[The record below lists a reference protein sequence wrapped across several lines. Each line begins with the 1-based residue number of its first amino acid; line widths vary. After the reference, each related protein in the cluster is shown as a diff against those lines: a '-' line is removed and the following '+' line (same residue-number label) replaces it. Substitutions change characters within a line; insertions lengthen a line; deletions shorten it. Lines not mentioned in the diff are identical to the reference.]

1 MWQLRSRTVL
11 NFYRHAHTPSVN
23 TAALGF
29 TDSLRQNAPHF
40 YQGERQMKGT
50 VHYETRD
57 DIALLTIDNPP
68 VNPLSSGV
76 RQGLDDGI
84 NAALSDDN
92 IKAIVLTGAGRA
104 FIAGADISEFGGKAE
119 GPSLHDCL
127 NTMDASS
134 KPIVAAI
141 NGTAF
146 GGGLEVALCCHY
158 RVIAPSAPVG
168 LPEVK
173 LGLLPGAGGTQR
185 LPRLIGAAKALD
197 FMISGDPIPGP
208 QAKALGIVDEV
219 VEGDIVD
226 GAIAYARDLIANG
239 SPIRRI
245 RDEETVVAADRGND
259 DLFDN
264 ARKNAARKMRK
275 RFAPEMIV
283 QCVEAAVNLGDFDAG
298 IKVEQECF
306 GKCLK
311 HPQRESLIH
320 MFFAERE
327 VAKIP
332 DVPRDTATQEIT
344 SAAVIGCGTM
354 GGGIAMCFLNVGI
367 PVTSLEMNQEALD
380 RGIGVIKRNYDIQVQ
395 RGRMTAEQV
404 DQRMALLTGTTDFA
418 DLGQADVI
426 IEAIYENIDVKVE
439 TFGKMDAVAKPGAI
453 LASNTSALD
462 IDKMAEAT
470 KRPDSVIGLHFFS
483 PANVMRL
490 LEIVRGAK
498 TSNETIASSM
508 KLGRT
513 LNKIAVLSGNAPG
526 FIGNRMLGGY
536 TRQAGEIILQGATPY
551 QVDNALLQFGMP
563 MGPFQM
569 NDLVGLDL
577 GWRARKLSGMKPE
590 DVPIT
595 ARVADKLCEMDRY
608 GQKTSRGFYIYPEG
622 SRAGQ
627 PDPEVVSIVEETSAE
642 LGIARRE
649 IDDDEVLKRCL
660 YPLINEGARILEDG
674 IAIRPCDIDIVYI
687 NGYGFPEVTGG
698 PMFWADQQGLD
709 NILADIK
716 RFGEEYGGPNWE
728 PAPLL
733 ERLVAEGKTLA
744 SLQG

>member
-1 MWQLRSRTVL
+1 
-11 NFYRHAHTPSVN
+11 
-23 TAALGF
+23 
-29 TDSLRQNAPHF
+29 
-40 YQGERQMKGT
+40 MKGT
-50 VHYETRD
+50 VHYEVRD
-57 DIALLTIDNPP
+57 NIALMTIDNPP

-76 RQGLDDGI
+76 RQGLSDGVAKALTDD
-84 NAALSDDN
+84 AVA
-92 IKAIVLTGAGRA
+92 AIVLTGAGRA

-119 GPSLHDCL
+119 GPSLLDCL
-127 NTMDASS
+127 DIMDNSS

-158 RVIAPSAPVG
+158 RVIAPNAQVG

-185 LPRLIGAAKALD
+185 LPRLIGAEKALA
-197 FMISGDPIPGP
+197 FMVSGDPIAGP
-208 QAKALGIVDEV
+208 AAVTMGIADAVAEQDV
-219 VEGDIVD
+219 VESATDFTRNI
-226 GAIAYARDLIANG
+226 IAKG
-239 SPIRRI
+239 SPLRRI
-245 RDEETVVAADRGND
+245 RDEEGVVAQDRD
-259 DLFDN
+259 KPEVFDN
-264 ARKNAARKMRK
+264 ARKAAARKMRK

-298 IKVEQECF
+298 LAVERENF
-306 GKCLK
+306 VKCLE
-311 HPQRESLIH
+311 HPQRASLIH
-320 MFFAERE
+320 MFFSERE

-332 DVPRDTATQEIT
+332 DISKDIEAKPIN

-354 GGGIAMCFLNVGI
+354 GGGIAMSFLNANI
-367 PVTSLEMNQEALD
+367 PVTSLEMSDEALEK
-380 RGIGVIKRNYDIQVQ
+380 GFGVIKKNYDIQVQ
-395 RGRMTAEQV
+395 RGRMSADEV
-404 DQRMALLTGTTDFA
+404 DHRMSLLSGTTDYA

-426 IEAIYENIDVKVE
+426 IEAIYENIDVKIE
-439 TFGKMDAVAKPGAI
+439 AFKKMDAVAKPGAI

-470 KRPDSVIGLHFFS
+470 ERPEDVIGLHFFS

-490 LEIVRGAK
+490 LEIVRGGK
-498 TSNETIASSM
+498 TSKEVIASSM
-508 KLGRT
+508 KLGRQ
-513 LNKIAVLSGNAPG
+513 LKKVAVLSGNAPG
-526 FIGNRMLGGY
+526 FIGNRILAGY

-551 QVDNALLQFGMP
+551 QVDNVLLNFGMP

-577 GWRARKLSGMKPE
+577 SWRARKLSGIKPE
-590 DVPIT
+590 DIPIT
-595 ARVADKLCEMDRY
+595 ARVADKLCEKERF

-627 PDPEVVSIVEETSAE
+627 ADPEVVALVEETSAE
-642 LGIARRE
+642 LGIERRP

-660 YPLINEGARILEDG
+660 YPIINEGARVLEDG
-674 IAIRPCDIDIVYI
+674 IALRPCDIDIVYI

-698 PMFWADQQGLD
+698 PMFWADQIGLD
-709 NILADIK
+709 NILSDIK
-716 RFGEEYGGPNWE
+716 RFRQEYGGAVWE

-733 ERLVAEGKTLA
+733 ERLVAEGKTFA

>member
-1 MWQLRSRTVL
+1 
-11 NFYRHAHTPSVN
+11 
-23 TAALGF
+23 
-29 TDSLRQNAPHF
+29 
-40 YQGERQMKGT
+40 MKGT
-50 VHYETRD
+50 VHYELRG
-57 DIALLTIDNPP
+57 DIALMTIDNPP

-76 RQGLDDGI
+76 RQGLSDGV
-84 NAALSDDN
+84 NAALADDN
-92 IKAIVLTGAGRA
+92 VKAIVLTGAGRA

-127 NTMDASS
+127 TTMENSA
-134 KPIVAAI
+134 KPIIAAI

-158 RVIAPSAPVG
+158 RVIAASAPVG

-185 LPRLIGAAKALD
+185 LPRLIGAQKALD
-197 FMISGDPIPGP
+197 FILSGDPIPGP
-208 QAKALGIVDEV
+208 VATQMGIADALADGDVIESAMAFAADIIAK
-219 VEGDIVD
+219 
-226 GAIAYARDLIANG
+226 G
-239 SPIRRI
+239 SPVRRI
-245 RDEETVVAADRGND
+245 RDEEDIVAKDRGNAEM
-259 DLFDN
+259 FDA

-283 QCVEAAVNLGDFDAG
+283 QCIEAAVNLGDFDAG
-298 IKVEQECF
+298 LAVEQECF
-306 GKCLK
+306 AKCLK

-320 MFFAERE
+320 MFFSERE
-327 VAKIP
+327 VSKIP
-332 DVPRDTATQEIT
+332 DVPKDTATQKIDT
-344 SAAVIGCGTM
+344 AAVIGCGTM
-354 GGGIAMCFLNVGI
+354 GGGITMSFLNVGI
-367 PVTSLEMNQEALD
+367 PVTTLEMNQEALD

-395 RGRMTAEQV
+395 RGRMTAEDV
-404 DQRMALLTGTTDFA
+404 DMRMSLLTGTTNFEDLGSA
-418 DLGQADVI
+418 DLI
-426 IEAIYENIDVKVE
+426 LEAIYENIDVKVD
-439 TFGKMDAVAKPGAI
+439 TFKKMDAVAKPGAI

-470 KRPDSVIGLHFFS
+470 SRPESVIGLHFFS
-483 PANVMRL
+483 PANIMKL
-490 LEIVRGAK
+490 LEIVRGGK
-498 TSNETIASSM
+498 TSNEVIASSM
-508 KLGRT
+508 KLGRQ

-526 FIGNRMLGGY
+526 FIGNRMLAGY

-608 GQKTSRGFYIYPEG
+608 GQKNNRGYYIYPEG

-627 PDPEVVSIVEETSAE
+627 ADPEVVALVEETSAE
-642 LGIARRE
+642 LGIERRSIE
-649 IDDDEVLKRCL
+649 DQEVLKRCL

-698 PMFWADQQGLD
+698 PMFWADQIGLE

-716 RFGEEYGGPNWE
+716 GFQKEYGGTIWE

-733 ERLVAEGKTLA
+733 ERLVAEGKTFA

>member
-1 MWQLRSRTVL
+1 
-11 NFYRHAHTPSVN
+11 
-23 TAALGF
+23 
-29 TDSLRQNAPHF
+29 
-40 YQGERQMKGT
+40 MKGT
-50 VHYETRD
+50 VHYEVRGNV
-57 DIALLTIDNPP
+57 ALMTIDNPP

-76 RQGLDDGI
+76 RQGLHDGLTQALADD
-84 NAALSDDN
+84 AVA
-92 IKAIVLTGAGRA
+92 AIVLTGAGRA
-104 FIAGADISEFGGKAE
+104 FIAGADISEFGGKSE
-119 GPSLHDCL
+119 GPSLGDCL
-127 NTMDASS
+127 AAMDNSS

-185 LPRLIGAAKALD
+185 LPRLIGAEKALS
-197 FMISGDPIPGP
+197 FILSGDPIPGP
-208 QAKALGIVDEV
+208 AAVQMGIADHLSEGNIVEDGLSFAADIIAK
-219 VEGDIVD
+219 
-226 GAIAYARDLIANG
+226 G

-245 RDEETVVAADRGND
+245 RDEEEIVRQARDNTEI
-259 DLFDN
+259 FDN

-298 IKVEQECF
+298 IAVEQECF
-306 GKCLK
+306 AKCLN

-332 DVPRDTATQEIT
+332 DVPKDTATQDIT

-354 GGGIAMCFLNVGI
+354 GGGIAMSFLNVGI
-367 PVTSLEMNQEALD
+367 PVIAVEMNQEALD
-380 RGIGVIKRNYDIQVQ
+380 RGLGVIKKNYDIQVQ
-395 RGRMTAEQV
+395 RGRMSAEEV
-404 DQRMALLTGTTDFA
+404 DKRMSLIRGTTDYA
-418 DLGQADVI
+418 DISDVDVI

-439 TFGKMDAVAKPGAI
+439 TFKKMDAVAKPGAV
-453 LASNTSALD
+453 LASNTSGLD
-462 IDKMAEAT
+462 IDKMAAATSRPEA
-470 KRPDSVIGLHFFS
+470 VIGLHFFS
-483 PANVMRL
+483 PANVMKL
-490 LEIVRGAK
+490 LEIVRGEN
-498 TSNETIASSM
+498 TSKEVIATSM

-526 FIGNRMLGGY
+526 FIGNRMLAGY

-551 QVDNALLQFGMP
+551 QVDNAILGFGMP

-577 GWRARKLSGMKPE
+577 GWRARKLGGMKPE

-595 ARVADKLCEMDRY
+595 ARVADKLCELDRY
-608 GQKTSRGFYIYPEG
+608 GQKTSRGYYIYPEG

-627 PDPEVVSIVEETSAE
+627 ADPEVVKIVEETSAE
-642 LGIARRE
+642 LGIERRPIE
-649 IDDDEVLKRCL
+649 DEEVLKRCL

-698 PMFWADQQGLD
+698 PMFWADQIGLD

-716 RFGEEYGGPNWE
+716 KFEVEYGGDIWK

-733 ERLVAEGKTLA
+733 EKLVAEGKSFA
-744 SLQG
+744 SLQS

>member
-1 MWQLRSRTVL
+1 
-11 NFYRHAHTPSVN
+11 
-23 TAALGF
+23 
-29 TDSLRQNAPHF
+29 
-40 YQGERQMKGT
+40 MKGT
-50 VHYETRD
+50 VHYEVRD
-57 DIALLTIDNPP
+57 NIALMTIDNPP

-76 RQGLDDGI
+76 RQGLSDGVAKALTDD
-84 NAALSDDN
+84 AVA
-92 IKAIVLTGAGRA
+92 AIVLTGAGRA

-119 GPSLHDCL
+119 GPSLLDCL
-127 NTMDASS
+127 DIMDNSS

-158 RVIAPSAPVG
+158 RVIAPNAQVG

-185 LPRLIGAAKALD
+185 LPRLIGAEKAMA
-197 FMISGDPIPGP
+197 FMVSGDPIAGP
-208 QAKALGIVDEV
+208 AAVTMGIADAVAEQDV
-219 VEGDIVD
+219 VESATDFTRNI
-226 GAIAYARDLIANG
+226 IAKG
-239 SPIRRI
+239 SPLRRI
-245 RDEETVVAADRGND
+245 RDEEGVVAQDRD
-259 DLFDN
+259 KPEVFDN
-264 ARKNAARKMRK
+264 ARKAAARKMRK

-298 IKVEQECF
+298 LAVERENF
-306 GKCLK
+306 VKCLE
-311 HPQRESLIH
+311 HPQRASLIH
-320 MFFAERE
+320 MFFSERE

-332 DVPRDTATQEIT
+332 DISKDIEAKPINN
-344 SAAVIGCGTM
+344 AAVIGCGTM
-354 GGGIAMCFLNVGI
+354 GGGIAMSFLNANI
-367 PVTSLEMNQEALD
+367 PVTSLEMSDEALEK
-380 RGIGVIKRNYDIQVQ
+380 GFGVIKKNYDIQVQ
-395 RGRMTAEQV
+395 RGRMSADEV
-404 DQRMALLTGTTDFA
+404 DHRMSLLSGTTDYA

-426 IEAIYENIDVKVE
+426 IEAIYENIDVKIE
-439 TFGKMDAVAKPGAI
+439 AFKKMDAVAKPGAI

-470 KRPDSVIGLHFFS
+470 ERPEDVIGLHFFS

-490 LEIVRGAK
+490 LEIVRGGK
-498 TSNETIASSM
+498 TSKEVIASSM
-508 KLGRT
+508 KLGRQ
-513 LNKIAVLSGNAPG
+513 LKKVAVLSGNAPG
-526 FIGNRMLGGY
+526 FIGNRILAGY

-551 QVDNALLQFGMP
+551 QVDNVLLNFGMP

-577 GWRARKLSGMKPE
+577 SWRARKLSGMKPE
-590 DVPIT
+590 DIPIT
-595 ARVADKLCEMDRY
+595 ARVADKLCEKERF

-627 PDPEVVSIVEETSAE
+627 ADPEVVALVEETSAE
-642 LGIARRE
+642 LGIERRP

-660 YPLINEGARILEDG
+660 YPIINEGARVLEDG
-674 IAIRPCDIDIVYI
+674 IALRPCDIDIVYI

-698 PMFWADQQGLD
+698 PMFWADQIGLD
-709 NILADIK
+709 NILSDIK
-716 RFGEEYGGPNWE
+716 RFRQEYGGAVWE

-733 ERLVAEGKTLA
+733 ERLVAEGKTFA

>member
-1 MWQLRSRTVL
+1 
-11 NFYRHAHTPSVN
+11 
-23 TAALGF
+23 
-29 TDSLRQNAPHF
+29 
-40 YQGERQMKGT
+40 MKGT
-50 VHYETRD
+50 VHYELRG
-57 DIALLTIDNPP
+57 DIALMTIDNPP

-76 RQGLDDGI
+76 RQGLSDGV
-84 NAALSDDN
+84 NAALADDN
-92 IKAIVLTGAGRA
+92 VKAIILTGAGRA

-127 NTMDASS
+127 TTMENSA
-134 KPIVAAI
+134 KPIIAAI

-158 RVIAPSAPVG
+158 RVIEASAPVG

-185 LPRLIGAAKALD
+185 LPRLIGAQKALD
-197 FMISGDPIPGP
+197 FILSGDPIPGP
-208 QAKALGIVDEV
+208 MATQMGIADALADGDVIESAMAFAADIIAK
-219 VEGDIVD
+219 
-226 GAIAYARDLIANG
+226 G
-239 SPIRRI
+239 SPVRRI
-245 RDEETVVAADRGND
+245 RDEEEIVAKDRGNAEM
-259 DLFDN
+259 FDA

-283 QCVEAAVNLGDFDAG
+283 QCIEAAVNLGDFDAG
-298 IKVEQECF
+298 LAVEQECF
-306 GKCLK
+306 AKCLK

-320 MFFAERE
+320 MFFSERE
-327 VAKIP
+327 VSKIP
-332 DVPRDTATQEIT
+332 DVPKDTATQKIDT
-344 SAAVIGCGTM
+344 AAVIGCGTM
-354 GGGIAMCFLNVGI
+354 GGGITMSFLNVGI
-367 PVTSLEMNQEALD
+367 PVTTLEMNQEALD

-395 RGRMTAEQV
+395 RGRMTAEEV
-404 DQRMALLTGTTDFA
+404 DKRMSLLSGTTNFEDLGSA
-418 DLGQADVI
+418 DLI
-426 IEAIYENIDVKVE
+426 LEAIYENIDVKVD
-439 TFGKMDAVAKPGAI
+439 TFKKMDAIAKPGAI

-470 KRPDSVIGLHFFS
+470 SRPESVIGLHFFS
-483 PANVMRL
+483 PANIMKL
-490 LEIVRGAK
+490 LEIVRGGK
-498 TSNETIASSM
+498 TSKEVIASSM
-508 KLGRT
+508 KLGRQ

-526 FIGNRMLGGY
+526 FIGNRMLAGY

-608 GQKTSRGFYIYPEG
+608 GQKNNRGYYIYPEG

-627 PDPEVVSIVEETSAE
+627 ADPEVVALVEETSAE
-642 LGIARRE
+642 LGIERRSIE
-649 IDDDEVLKRCL
+649 DEEVLKRCL

-698 PMFWADQQGLD
+698 PMFWADQIGLE

-716 RFGEEYGGPNWE
+716 GFQQEYGGAIWE

-733 ERLVAEGKTLA
+733 ERLVAEGKTFA

>member
-1 MWQLRSRTVL
+1 
-11 NFYRHAHTPSVN
+11 
-23 TAALGF
+23 
-29 TDSLRQNAPHF
+29 
-40 YQGERQMKGT
+40 MKGT
-50 VHYETRD
+50 VHYEVRGNV
-57 DIALLTIDNPP
+57 ALMTIDNPP

-76 RQGLDDGI
+76 RQGLHDGLTQALADD
-84 NAALSDDN
+84 AVA
-92 IKAIVLTGAGRA
+92 AIVLTGAGRA
-104 FIAGADISEFGGKAE
+104 FIAGADISEFGGKSE
-119 GPSLHDCL
+119 GPSLGDCL
-127 NTMDASS
+127 AAMDNSS

-185 LPRLIGAAKALD
+185 LPRLIGAEKALS
-197 FMISGDPIPGP
+197 FILSGDPIPGP
-208 QAKALGIVDEV
+208 AAVQMGIADHLSEGNIVEDGLSFAADIIAK
-219 VEGDIVD
+219 
-226 GAIAYARDLIANG
+226 G

-245 RDEETVVAADRGND
+245 RDEEEIVRQARDNTEI
-259 DLFDN
+259 FDS

-298 IKVEQECF
+298 IAVEQECF
-306 GKCLK
+306 GKCLN

-332 DVPRDTATQEIT
+332 DVPKDTATQDIT

-354 GGGIAMCFLNVGI
+354 GGGIAMSFLNVGI
-367 PVTSLEMNQEALD
+367 PVIAVEMNQEALD
-380 RGIGVIKRNYDIQVQ
+380 RGLGVIKKNYDIQVQ
-395 RGRMTAEQV
+395 RGRMSAEEV
-404 DQRMALLTGTTDFA
+404 DKRMSLIRGTTDYA
-418 DLGQADVI
+418 DISDVDVI

-439 TFGKMDAVAKPGAI
+439 TFKKMDAVAKPGAV
-453 LASNTSALD
+453 LASNTSGLD
-462 IDKMAEAT
+462 IDKMAAATSRPEA
-470 KRPDSVIGLHFFS
+470 VIGLHFFS
-483 PANVMRL
+483 PANVMKL
-490 LEIVRGAK
+490 LEIVRGEN
-498 TSNETIASSM
+498 TSKEVIATSM

-526 FIGNRMLGGY
+526 FIGNRMLAGY

-551 QVDNALLQFGMP
+551 QVDNAILGFGMP

-577 GWRARKLSGMKPE
+577 GWRARKLGGMKPE

-595 ARVADKLCEMDRY
+595 ARVADKLCELDRY
-608 GQKTSRGFYIYPEG
+608 GQKTSRGYYIYPEG

-627 PDPEVVSIVEETSAE
+627 ADPEVVKIVEETSAE
-642 LGIARRE
+642 LGIERRPIE
-649 IDDDEVLKRCL
+649 DEEVLKRCL

-698 PMFWADQQGLD
+698 PMFWADQIGLD

-716 RFGEEYGGPNWE
+716 KFEAEYGGDIWK

-733 ERLVAEGKTLA
+733 EKLVAEGKSFA
-744 SLQG
+744 SLQS

>member
-1 MWQLRSRTVL
+1 
-11 NFYRHAHTPSVN
+11 
-23 TAALGF
+23 
-29 TDSLRQNAPHF
+29 
-40 YQGERQMKGT
+40 MKGT
-50 VHYETRD
+50 VHYEQKGN
-57 DIALLTIDNPP
+57 IAVMTVDNPP

-76 RQGLDDGI
+76 RQGLTDGI
-84 NAALSDDN
+84 NKAISDN
-92 IKAIVLTGAGRA
+92 SIEAIVLTGAGRA

-127 NTMDASS
+127 NTMDSS
-134 KPIVAAI
+134 EKPIVAAI

-185 LPRLIGAAKALD
+185 LPRLIGAAKAMD
-197 FMISGDPIPGP
+197 FMITGDPIPGP
-208 QAKALGIVDEV
+208 EAKELGIVDAV

-226 GAIAYARDLIANG
+226 GAIKFANEVIANG
-239 SPIRRI
+239 SKVRRI
-245 RDEETVVAADRGND
+245 RDETSVIEQDRGNEEI
-259 DLFDN
+259 FEA
-264 ARKNAARKMRK
+264 ARKTAARKMKK
-275 RFAPEMIV
+275 RFAPEMII
-283 QCVEAAVNLGDFDAG
+283 QCVEAAVNVGDFDAG

-311 HPQRESLIH
+311 HPQRESLIYT
-320 MFFAERE
+320 FFSERE

-332 DVPRDTATQEIT
+332 DVPKETPTQQIEK
-344 SAAVIGCGTM
+344 AAVIGCGTM
-354 GGGIAMCFLNVGI
+354 GGGIAMNFLNVGI
-367 PVTSLEMNQEALD
+367 PVKSLEMNQEALD
-380 RGIGVIKRNYDIQVQ
+380 RGFGVIKKNYDIQVQ
-395 RGRMTAEQV
+395 RGRMTADEV
-404 DQRMALLTGTTDFA
+404 DQRMALLSGTTEYEELKD
-418 DLGQADVI
+418 ADVI

-439 TFGKMDAVAKPGAI
+439 AFQKMEAVAKPGAI
-453 LASNTSALD
+453 LASNTSGLD
-462 IDKMAEAT
+462 IDKMAAATSRPEA
-470 KRPDSVIGLHFFS
+470 VIGLHFFS
-483 PANVMRL
+483 PANVMKL
-490 LEIVRGAK
+490 LEVVRGK
-498 TSNETIASSM
+498 DTSKETIASSM
-508 KLGRT
+508 KLGKT

-526 FIGNRMLGGY
+526 FIGNRMLAGY

-551 QVDNALLQFGMP
+551 QVDNVLLQFGMP

-577 GWRARKLSGMKPE
+577 GWRARKLGGMKPE

-595 ARVADKLCEMDRY
+595 ARVADKLCELERF

-627 PDPEVVSIVEETSAE
+627 PDPEVVTMVEETSAE
-642 LGIARRE
+642 LGISRRE
-649 IDDDEVLKRCL
+649 ISDEEVLKRCL
-660 YPLINEGARILEDG
+660 YPLINEGARLLEQK
-674 IAIRPCDIDIVYI
+674 IAIRPCDIDIVYM

-709 NILADIK
+709 KILADIK
-716 RFGEEYGGPNWE
+716 KFGEEYGGEIWE

-733 ERLVAEGKTLA
+733 VKLVEEGKTFQ

>member
-1 MWQLRSRTVL
+1 M
-11 NFYRHAHTPSVN
+11 
-23 TAALGF
+23 ALGF
-29 TDSLRQNAPHF
+29 DEPLRQNAGQF
-40 YQGERQMKGT
+40 YQGERHMKGT
-50 VHYETRD
+50 VHYEKRD
-57 DIALLTIDNPP
+57 NIALMTIDNPP

-76 RQGLDDGI
+76 RQGLNDGI
-84 NAALSDDN
+84 NAALADDSV
-92 IKAIVLTGAGRA
+92 KAIVLTGAGRA

-119 GPSLHDCL
+119 GRACTDCL

-197 FMISGDPIPGP
+197 FMITGDPIPGP
-208 QAKALGIVDEV
+208 KAKALGIVDEV
-219 VEGDIVD
+219 AEGDVVD
-226 GAIAYARDLIANG
+226 SAIAYAQQLIANG

-245 RDEETVVAADRGND
+245 RDEEDIVAADRGNAEI
-259 DLFDN
+259 FDN
-264 ARKNAARKMRK
+264 ARKTAARKMRK

-298 IKVEQECF
+298 IKVEQESF
-306 GKCLK
+306 AKCLQ

-332 DVPRDTATQEIT
+332 DVPKDTATQDIA

-395 RGRMTAEQV
+395 RGRMTVEQV
-404 DQRMALLTGTTDFA
+404 DQRMALLTGTTDYA

-426 IEAIYENIDVKVE
+426 VEAIYENIDVKVE
-439 TFGKMDAVAKPGAI
+439 AFQKMDAVAKPGAI
-453 LASNTSALD
+453 LASNTSGLD
-462 IDKMAEAT
+462 VDKMAAAT
-470 KRPDSVIGLHFFS
+470 KRPESVIGLHFFS

-490 LEIVRGAK
+490 LEIVRGAD
-498 TSNETIASSM
+498 TSKETIATSM

-577 GWRARKLSGMKPE
+577 GWRARKLGGMKPE

-595 ARVADKLCEMDRY
+595 ARVADKLCEMDRF
-608 GQKTSRGFYIYPEG
+608 GQKTNRGFYIYPEG
-622 SRAGQ
+622 SPRRA
-627 PDPEVVSIVEETSAE
+627 A
-642 LGIARRE
+642 
-649 IDDDEVLKRCL
+649 
-660 YPLINEGARILEDG
+660 
-674 IAIRPCDIDIVYI
+674 
-687 NGYGFPEVTGG
+687 
-698 PMFWADQQGLD
+698 
-709 NILADIK
+709 
-716 RFGEEYGGPNWE
+716 
-728 PAPLL
+728 
-733 ERLVAEGKTLA
+733 
-744 SLQG
+744 